1 MRDKRIKLIYFSMK
15 GSDIKYIELSWKK
28 VFVLASALLVF
39 LFIFVGSIIGLFTNY
54 YHDFENESLDRV
66 NITLR
71 TQLQEMKEKVQRVQ
85 IKMEELEESDDEERL
100 IAGLDKI
107 DKDMRSVGVGGYD
120 YSFTEELTEF
130 SKDTREEVSDTW
142 SLIDQLERRVKLL
155 TDSKAYI
162 EQKYSENLDKWEH
175 TPSIRPVRGGRIT
188 DEFGL
193 RPHPIL
199 GKVIPH
205 DGIDI
210 AAPRGTP
217 INAAAAGIVK
227 SVKKTYTANKGY
239 GKEIRISHGK
249 GIETRYAH
257 LHNIYVKPGE
267 RVKRWQVIASV
278 GNTGR
283 STGPHLH
290 YEVIVDR
297 RPVNPVQF
305 FLE

>member
-1 MRDKRIKLIYFSMK
+1 MK

-66 NITLR
+66 NVTLR

-85 IKMEELEESDDEERL
+85 LKMEELEERDDEDRL
-100 IAGLDKI
+100 IAGLDQI
-107 DKDMRSVGVGGYD
+107 DKDMRSVGIGGHD
-120 YSFTEELTEF
+120 YGFSEELAVF
-130 SKDTREEVSDTW
+130 SNDTREEVSETW
-142 SLIDQLERRVKLL
+142 SLVDQLERRVKLL
-155 TDSKAYI
+155 MESKAYV
-162 EQKYSENLDKWEH
+162 EQKYKEDEEYWAH
-175 TPSIRPVRGGRIT
+175 TPSIRPVRGGRVT

-193 RPHPIL
+193 RQHPIL
-199 GKVIPH
+199 GRVIEH
-205 DGIDI
+205 HGIDI
-210 AAPRGTP
+210 AVPRGTP
-217 INAAAAGIVK
+217 VNAVAAGVVK
-227 SVKKTYTANKGY
+227 FIKNTYTKNKGY
-239 GKEIRISHGK
+239 GKEVKILHDN

-257 LHNIYVKPGE
+257 LHSIYVTQGQ
-267 RVKRWQVIASV
+267 RVNRWDVIGSV

-290 YEVIVDR
+290 YEVIVNR
-297 RPVNPVQF
+297 KPVNPVQF